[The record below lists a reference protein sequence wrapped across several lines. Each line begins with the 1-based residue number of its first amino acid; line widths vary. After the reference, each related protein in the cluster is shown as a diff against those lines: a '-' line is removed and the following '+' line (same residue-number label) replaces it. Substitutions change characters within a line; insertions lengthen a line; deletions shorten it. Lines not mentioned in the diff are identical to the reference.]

1 METKTLNKKV
11 NDLIK
16 LVVSDKNSSE
26 MSNTSKRLT
35 KELNED
41 LEYKKLVKAVEDYKL
56 KYYNNDKEYKVLASA
71 NLRATFRA
79 ASKCIKGCNIPFE
92 YTDKELLVNILLSRY
107 LIDTDTRLASL
118 VCKINERFEKK
129 ETRKKQEKKFTAW
142 NEEEIKQINSLVELG
157 ILSEEEA
164 KNKIEKGKEIK

>member
-1 METKTLNKKV
+1 MENKALNKKV
-11 NDLIK
+11 NELVK
-16 LVVSDKNSSE
+16 LVVSDKNASALGEVSR
-26 MSNTSKRLT
+26 RLT

-41 LEYKKLVKAVEDYKL
+41 TEYKKLVKAVEDYKL
-56 KYYNNDKEYKVLASA
+56 QYYNNDTEYKELASA
-71 NLRATFRA
+71 NLRVTFRA

-92 YTDKELLVNILLSRY
+92 YTDKDILVNVLLSRN
-107 LIDTDTRLASL
+107 LIDTDARLVSL

-129 ETRKKQEKKFTAW
+129 ETRKAKEKKFIAW

-164 KNKIEKGKEIK
+164 KNKIEKGKCVK